1 MTNRQKE
8 LSRYQLRRE
17 KELIKRLE
25 EYYQKASDDLASY
38 IRKLTDEYTATGLQ
52 SKVYQKRF
60 QQALKAEVDKTLER
74 IRSGVYQS
82 IEDYRTECYENGFL
96 GAMYDMQGQGVP
108 LVIPIDPEKMVR
120 AITIDSKLSKSLY
133 EALGINL
140 NTLKDVVRDE
150 ISRGFATGTMYE
162 QIASRINNRM
172 HTGRYNA
179 IRIARTEGQRI
190 TNEATYQAQMD
201 AASRGAEIVKQWNG
215 ILDGRIR
222 PSHAELHGQSQ
233 GHQQAGAGHPGGAD
247 QDSRRPRLTLSYI
260 SLYREGAFPCRP
272 NWARGRSS
280 YKTIWALC
288 MPVPGAS
295 GAGALS
301 TMTCIPPAVWGWS
314 RPTTVSTSSG
324 AFSSPPM
331 PCRSSLGR
339 SKSSS
344 GTAAPSR

>member
-222 PSHAELHGQSQ
+222 PSHAELHGQVKNLDEYFTVN
-233 GHQQAGAGHPGGAD
+233 GHSALYPSGFGIASEDINCRCTLLQRAKWALEDKEDGIIKAKNFGEFKRKY
-247 QDSRRPRLTLSYI
+247 SRRT
-260 SLYREGAFPCRP
+260 ENA
-272 NWARGRSS
+272 N
-280 YKTIWALC
+280 
-288 MPVPGAS
+288 
-295 GAGALS
+295 
-301 TMTCIPPAVWGWS
+301 
-314 RPTTVSTSSG
+314 
-324 AFSSPPM
+324 
-331 PCRSSLGR
+331 
-339 SKSSS
+339 
-344 GTAAPSR
+344 

>member
-1 MTNRQKE
+1 M
-8 LSRYQLRRE
+8 
-17 KELIKRLE
+17 
-25 EYYQKASDDLASY
+25 YQKH
-38 IRKLTDEYTATGLQ
+38 
-52 SKVYQKRF
+52 F

-82 IEDYRTECYENGFL
+82 IEDYRIECYENGFL

-150 ISRGFATGTMYE
+150 ISRGLATGTMYE

-222 PSHAELHGQSQ
+222 LSHAELHGQVKNLDEYFTVN
-233 GHQQAGAGHPGGAD
+233 GHSALYPSGFGIASEDINCRCTLLQRAKWALEDEGDGIIEAKNFGEFKRKY
-247 QDSRRPRLTLSYI
+247 SRRT
-260 SLYREGAFPCRP
+260 ENA
-272 NWARGRSS
+272 N
-280 YKTIWALC
+280 
-288 MPVPGAS
+288 
-295 GAGALS
+295 
-301 TMTCIPPAVWGWS
+301 
-314 RPTTVSTSSG
+314 
-324 AFSSPPM
+324 
-331 PCRSSLGR
+331 
-339 SKSSS
+339 
-344 GTAAPSR
+344 